1 MKNEKWLDDITGAD
15 LQKNFEYYLQ
25 NIDNQEIMDQLK
37 WENPR
42 LYDIVHRIDYILSFS
57 NKQPIGK
64 CPECGAEIIVDK
76 DACEEYCRECGLVT
90 RNSYPYVASQKYD
103 LPYGIRL

>member
-25 NIDNQEIMDQLK
+25 NIDNYEIMDMLK

-42 LYDIVHRIDYILSFS
+42 LYDIVHRSEYIL
-57 NKQPIGK
+57 
-64 CPECGAEIIVDK
+64 
-76 DACEEYCRECGLVT
+76 
-90 RNSYPYVASQKYD
+90 
-103 LPYGIRL
+103 